1 MADPLD
7 RFMPGR
13 SSVSQPLL
21 DRLLDAEPD
30 RVEDPPL
37 RPVDELRRLREAI
50 RRDLEALLNT
60 RQPPVS
66 PPSDRPHLDS
76 ALTAFGI
83 EGFVGAS
90 LGSPAAKT
98 RFARAIERRI
108 ELFETRLTS
117 VQVTVL
123 KSRNDSDRAL
133 RMRIQASF
141 RVNEAMPPIRLE
153 SMVDPSTNRIELEAP
168 GD

>member
-7 RFMPGR
+7 RFVPGR
-13 SSVSQPLL
+13 GSISQPLL

-30 RVEDPPL
+30 RDEDQPL
-37 RPVDELRRLREAI
+37 RPVDEVRRLREAI

-66 PPSDRPHLDS
+66 PPPGQPHLDS
-76 ALTAFGI
+76 ALTSFGI

-90 LGSPAAKT
+90 LGSPAAKA

-108 ELFETRLTS
+108 ELFETRLS
-117 VQVTVL
+117 NVQVTVL
-123 KSRNDSDRAL
+123 KGRGDGDRAL
-133 RMRIQASF
+133 RMRIQAHF